1 MTQFHYRT
9 CNLCE
14 TMCGIEVEHDGEHVI
29 AIRGDKNDVLSQGN
43 ICPKATGLQDIHTC
57 PDRLRKP
64 LRRVRKNPAVKCH
77 DDEWVEL
84 EWDEALA
91 FAAQGMARIQNEH
104 GTQSLAS
111 YFGRSTAHNIGA
123 LLSVVPIQGI
133 IGSRNVFTGST
144 VDQMPHNFVWHHML
158 GHQFL
163 CTIPDINR
171 TDYYLMLGT
180 NPKISNGAQ
189 MSTGANAWKKLNAI
203 RQRGGKCVL
212 IDPRR
217 TESAK
222 YMDEH
227 HFIHPHAD
235 SMFLV
240 GIIQTIFAKGLARAG
255 RMAGHING
263 WDYIE
268 PLVSQFDMGRIAE
281 VTGIGQDNIERIAQE
296 FATAKRPVCYGR
308 TGISMVQ
315 FAGLTQWL
323 MQVLNVI
330 VGSMDEIG
338 GMMFP
343 KPAISSLPLTNSS
356 WDSYRSRVSG
366 RPEFSGEFPMA
377 ILGEEIL
384 TPGEGQ
390 IRGLVGLAG
399 NMVLSMADGS
409 ISEKALQALEFY
421 VAVDPYLNET
431 TRFADIILPPC
442 GPLEKGHYDMFYHLY
457 DTVNWSKYSEPLFI
471 TEYSKWTDFE
481 IFTELMGRFAIE
493 RTHNPVKKML
503 FGCVHSLV
511 KKLITPERIVAL
523 GLRFGPYGGGLNP
536 FKADALSLQ
545 KLKDNPQGIFLS
557 DLKYSFPQG
566 LYTKD
571 KKINLAP
578 EVFVNDLPRL
588 KAHFVDGGMEAQQAD
603 SGFDLKIISRLTNRT
618 LGWMHHSHR
627 LVKGKNPCEL
637 MIHPDDAAAR
647 GIAADSLVSVT
658 SRTGKIRLPVVLT
671 EDVMPGVVCM
681 PHLWGHNRKNTRQR
695 VANANPGVSMNDI
708 TDVGAVDELTGNAI
722 VNGVPVKV
730 VAVNKVDAVQNTHE
744 DEAVEEYVAVP

>member
-1 MTQFHYRT
+1 MTQLHYRT
-9 CNLCE
+9 CHLCE
-14 TMCGIEVEHDGEHVI
+14 TMCGIEIEHDGEQVI

-43 ICPKATGLQDIHTC
+43 ICPKATGIQDIHTC

-64 LRRVRKNPAVKCH
+64 LKRVRKNPAEKSH
-77 DDEWVEL
+77 DDEWVEI
-84 EWDEALA
+84 EWDDAIEY
-91 FAAQGMARIQNEH
+91 AAGELARIQNQH
-104 GTQSLAS
+104 GMDSIGS
-111 YFGRSTAHNIGA
+111 YFGRSTAHNIGT
-123 LLSVVPIQGI
+123 LLAVAPVQKIMGT
-133 IGSRNVFTGST
+133 RNIYTGST

-180 NPKISNGAQ
+180 NPKVSNGAQ
-189 MSTGANAWKKLNAI
+189 MSTGANTYKKLNAI
-203 RQRGGKCVL
+203 RERGGKCVL

-217 TESAK
+217 TESVK

-227 HFIHPHAD
+227 HFIRPHAD
-235 SMFLV
+235 SMFLI
-240 GIIQTIFAKGLARAG
+240 GLIQVIFAKGLAKPG

-263 WDYIE
+263 WDKIE
-268 PLVSQFDMGRIAE
+268 PLVNQFDLDRIAE
-281 VTGIGQDNIERIAQE
+281 VTTIRREDIERIAEE
-296 FATAKRPVCYGR
+296 FATARRPVCYGR

-323 MQVLNVI
+323 MQTLNVI

-343 KPAISSLPLTNSS
+343 RPAIESLPLTNSS
-356 WDSYRSRVSG
+356 WDNYRSRVRG

-390 IRGLVGLAG
+390 IRGLLGLAG
-399 NMVLSMADGS
+399 NMVLSMADGHH
-409 ISEKALQALEFY
+409 SEKALQTLEFY

-431 TRFADIILPPC
+431 TRFADIILPPA

-457 DTVNWSKYSEPLFI
+457 DTINWSKYSQPLFI
-471 TEYSKWTDFE
+471 TEHSKWTDFE
-481 IFTELMGRFAIE
+481 ILTGLMGRFAAL
-493 RTHNPVKKML
+493 RAQNPIKKFL
-503 FGCVHSLV
+503 ISCAH
-511 KKLITPERIVAL
+511 KLLRATLTTERILAI
-523 GLRFGPYGGGLNP
+523 GIRMGPYGKGMNP
-536 FKADALSLQ
+536 FKKDALSLQ
-545 KLKDNPQGIFLS
+545 KLKDNPHGVFLG
-557 DLKYSFPQG
+557 DLQYTFPEG
-566 LYTKD
+566 LYTQD

-588 KAHFVDGGMEAQQAD
+588 KAYFVDGGMEEEQAE
-603 SGFDLKIISRLTNRT
+603 SEFDLQIISRLTNRT
-618 LGWMHHSHR
+618 LGWMHHSYR
-627 LVKGKNPCEL
+627 LIKGKNPCEL
-637 MIHPDDAAAR
+637 MINPADAQAR
-647 GIAADSLVSVT
+647 GITADSLVTVT
-658 SRTGKIRLPVVLT
+658 SRAGQIQLPVMIT
-671 EDVMPGVVCM
+671 DEMMPGVVCM

-708 TDVGAVDELTGNAI
+708 TDVTVIDELTGNAI

-730 VAVNKVDAVQNTHE
+730 ESVDKATSQEPTHE
-744 DEAVEEYVAVP
+744 DETVEEYAA